1 MWRQQKAREQTSL
14 RQNQGGSKVFQIE
27 SKSSLKTAL
36 LLGAAT
42 ASAMSLSTMAR
53 AQEQVETVVVTGSRI
68 PQVGLYSSSPVTA
81 VNNQEIKYEG
91 TTNVETLLNNLPG
104 VFADFTETAS
114 NGATGQAT
122 VDLRG
127 LGAART
133 LVLVDGTRLMPS
145 DPANPVADLNQVPAS
160 LVDHVEVQTG
170 GASAVYG
177 SDALAGVVNFIMR
190 KDFEGVEV
198 DAQYSVNN
206 AGNGDSTLEGL
217 QKSAGFPIAPHDW
230 WGGATTD
237 STLIIGTN
245 TADGKGNVTA
255 YVGYRNIQAVLEA
268 KRDFSACSISDKG
281 TGHVCAGSS
290 NYNRWFSL
298 DDLYAYYGSA
308 NWGNPIPSH
317 YDFFQNGT
325 GAAGT
330 GTFDPYQGLPSQKF
344 NYGALN
350 YLQRPD
356 TRYTGGFFAHYTI
369 NPAVEVYSDFM
380 FSDDHT
386 LAQIAP
392 SGAFLGTGAQAGNV
406 NVNCDN
412 PLMTAQEAAALC
424 SFDAIDVALG
434 TDPNG
439 PPTCTPVGSTGNCNL
454 TPGQSLLEIGRRDV
468 EGGNR
473 VDNLRHTAYR
483 MKVGVRGDIGHGW
496 TYDVY
501 GQYGTTIY
509 AENYSNE
516 WSVQRVQNA
525 LQVNPDG
532 NCVVA
537 DLGIDPTCR
546 ALDIFNG
553 IGSANNTPAGLNYVK
568 AQGFKS
574 GTTEERIISGA
585 VTGDLGEWGI
595 QSPWA
600 KQPVQ
605 MSLGAEYRSES
616 IQLDTSRDF
625 QINDLY
631 GQGGATLPV
640 PKSGF
645 DVEEGFTEVRIP
657 LVQDAAIAKDITLNA
672 GYRYSTYSNSDTVS
686 SYKYGIDWQV
696 IDDFRFRGS
705 EQHATRAPNVL
716 ESFTPL
722 NVSLVGGQDLCADDS
737 DPTVVAN
744 CISGG
749 GFAGAQVSNP
759 GAPQLTCPASQC
771 DHQTGGNPNLSPESS
786 DTWSFGG
793 VFTPTFLEGFSATV
807 DYFDIKVHHYIS
819 VFAFSTVEDGCYS
832 DGATAATQ
840 AFFCP
845 MIHRNA
851 QDQVWGTGF
860 VSATELNLDSLHTRG
875 VDFEANYN
883 SDLADWGMND
893 AGSLSINLIGTW
905 LDTLTTNESKFSAP
919 IDCAGVYG
927 PTCGTPSPTWRHKM
941 RFTWTSPW
949 DFAVSLDWRHIG
961 SVDLE
966 DGVADAA
973 DAHIS
978 SYDYFDLSANWTLHT
993 GIELRAGVDN
1003 LFDKSPPVLDSNNH
1017 PVSGPPFGN
1026 GNTFPGVYDSLGR
1039 TLFIGVTAKY

>member
-1 MWRQQKAREQTSL
+1 M
-14 RQNQGGSKVFQIE
+14 FQIQ

-42 ASAMSLSTMAR
+42 ASAMSLSTMAK

-81 VNNQEIKYEG
+81 VSNQEIKYEG

-104 VFADFTETAS
+104 VMADFTETAS

-127 LGAART
+127 LGSART

-145 DPANPVADLNQVPAS
+145 DPANPVADLNQVPAA

-177 SDALAGVVNFIMR
+177 SDALSGVVNFIMR

-206 AGNGDSTLEGL
+206 AGNGDNTLEGL
-217 QKSAGFPIAPHDW
+217 QKKAGFPIAPHDW

-237 STLIIGTN
+237 STLILGTN

-255 YVGYRNIQAVLEA
+255 YVGYRNIQPVLEA
-268 KRDFSACSISDKG
+268 KRDFSACSISDVKNQNA
-281 TGHVCAGSS
+281 HVCAGSS
-290 NYNRWFSL
+290 NFNRWISI
-298 DDLYAYYGSA
+298 DDYQAGV
-308 NWGNPIPSH
+308 P
-317 YDFFQNGT
+317 YDFFQEGT
-325 GAAGT
+325 GAPGSGQFVQYT
-330 GTFDPYQGLPSQKF
+330 GAPSQKF

-356 TRYTGGFFAHYTI
+356 TRYTGGFFSHYSI

-392 SGAFLGTGAQAGNV
+392 SGAFLGTGAQGGLV
-406 NVNCDN
+406 EVNCDN
-412 PLMTAQEAAALC
+412 PLMTAQEAATLC
-424 SFDAIDVALG
+424 GNG
-434 TDPNG
+434 TLIPN
-439 PPTCTPVGSTGNCNL
+439 
-454 TPGQSLLEIGRRDV
+454 QSLLEIGRRDV

-473 VDNLRHTAYR
+473 IDNLRHTAYR
-483 MKVGVRGDIGHGW
+483 AKIGLRGDVGHGW

-509 AENYSNE
+509 SENYSNE
-516 WSVQRVQNA
+516 WSVSRVQNA
-525 LQVNPDG
+525 LQVDPDG
-532 NCVVA
+532 NCHVA
-537 DLGIDPTCR
+537 NLGLDPNCR

-553 IGSANNTPAGLNYVK
+553 IGSANNTPDGLAYVK

-574 GTTEERIISGA
+574 GATEERIVSGA
-585 VTGDLGEWGI
+585 LTGDLGEWGV

-600 KQPVQ
+600 KSPVQ
-605 MSLGAEYRSES
+605 LSIGAEYRSES
-616 IQLDTSRDF
+616 LQLDTSRDF

-657 LVQDAAIAKDITLNA
+657 FVQDAPFAKDITFNA
-672 GYRYSTYSNSDTVS
+672 GYRYSSYSNSDSVS
-686 SYKYGIDWQV
+686 SYKYGIDWQM
-696 IDDFRFRGS
+696 IDDFRLRGS
-705 EQHATRAPNVL
+705 SQHATRAPNVL

-722 NVSLVGGQDLCADDS
+722 NVSLVGGQDICSAAANGGAGP
-737 DPTVVAN
+737 DPTELAN

-749 GFAGAQVSNP
+749 GFAGAEVPNA
-759 GAPQLTCPASQC
+759 GAGVLICPASQC
-771 DHQTGGNPNLSPESS
+771 DHQTGGNPLLTPEAS
-786 DTWSFGG
+786 DTWSIGG
-793 VFTPTFLEGFSATV
+793 VFTPTFLEGFTATV

-819 VFAFSTVEDGCYS
+819 TFAFATVEDGCYG
-832 DGATAATQ
+832 DAATAATQ

-845 MIHRNA
+845 MIHRNG
-851 QDQVWGTGF
+851 QHQIWGTGF
-860 VSATELNLDSLHTRG
+860 ASATELNLLSLHTSG

-883 SDLADWGMND
+883 SDLADWGMTD
-893 AGSLSINLIGTW
+893 AGSLSFNLIGTW
-905 LDTLTTNESKFSAP
+905 LDSLTTNESVFSDP
-919 IDCAGVYG
+919 IECAGVYG
-927 PTCGTPSPTWRHKM
+927 PTCGTPSPTWRHKL
-941 RFTWTSPW
+941 RVTWTSPW
-949 DFAVSLDWRHIG
+949 DFALSLNWRHIG

-966 DGVADAA
+966 DGVADIP

-978 SYDYFDLSANWTLHT
+978 SFDYFDLSANYTLHT
-993 GIELRAGVDN
+993 GIELRAGIDN